1 MTTTLRD
8 FVAVELGK
16 LPGSRT
22 LTLHALVS
30 SPQREHE
37 LFPYA
42 QISKNQKILS
52 QNILLLVSENV
63 EPHSSAITDS
73 TNTPRIL
80 SSALEAT
87 LYLFPATSSSILYIG
102 KIDTTGFS
110 KVAPS
115 PARTL
120 ARATIDY
127 FVRPDTRPAE
137 CGQRV
142 WVHLFARAQ
151 SQYLFPD
158 SADWKE
164 KRVLGDAGLVRWWW
178 SLFGDV
184 ARDVAETRK
193 DQPGMYI
200 PRRESITISL
210 NSFSPLDMRF
220 KGTKLWYILPGFTD
234 LEAYHTLSS
243 GSSFK
248 LAQAGE
254 LPWTYGHPYDD
265 PLVSFPLWT
274 RSLDTA
280 SSHLEDI
287 TKAKSIACLIPT
299 FPDDP
304 KARFLGEIAS
314 TISEADVPPPP
325 PKPTSKPTSPTTPNS
340 KLRGASSPKSASSAS
355 HSAST
360 SPSQSPLKKR
370 RRLDGARY
378 SGASASDVPTITT
391 NQESTSIAEATAA
404 DDTSIQATLET
415 VPRSGEAGPAPENL
429 STPSSN
435 APTSSKHTAHV
446 ETELVRRG
454 RQALAAV
461 SAKEFWE
468 RMGFRQEC
476 ALGAVTAFFVTMFE
490 DVETA
495 ANNSDSKVSKECIPL
510 PTYTRIMQSLM
521 NHAFSTPEKAIRS
534 THLLE
539 SSIRTLCDGAVPVT
553 EEHTTEHSSLSSF
566 YHTHIHKT
574 LTVNNPPLLPR
585 DATPVQPAVV
595 NVLQVKR
602 KARR

>member
-1 MTTTLRD
+1 MSTTLRD
-8 FVAVELGK
+8 FVASELSK

-30 SPQREHE
+30 SPQREQE

-42 QISKNQKILS
+42 QIPKNHKILS
-52 QNILLLVSENV
+52 QNILLLVSEDVGPNT
-63 EPHSSAITDS
+63 SASADATI
-73 TNTPRIL
+73 TPRIL
-80 SSALEAT
+80 CSALEAT

-127 FVRPDTRPAE
+127 FVRPDMRPAE

-158 SADWKE
+158 SAEWKS
-164 KRVLGDAGLVRWWW
+164 KRVLNDAGLVRWWW

-184 ARDVAETRK
+184 ARDVAEVRGG
-193 DQPGMYI
+193 QL
-200 PRRESITISL
+200 ES
-210 NSFSPLDMRF
+210 RF
-220 KGTKLWYILPGFTD
+220 KGTKMWYILPGFND
-234 LEAYHTLSS
+234 IEAYHTLSS

-248 LAQAGE
+248 LVQAGE
-254 LPWTYGHPYDD
+254 LPWSYGHPYDD
-265 PLVSFPLWT
+265 PSVSFPLSGKPT
-274 RSLDTA
+274 DHTTA
-280 SSHLEDI
+280 HSSHRDDS
-287 TKAKSIACLIPT
+287 TKTKSIAYLIPT

-314 TISEADVPPPP
+314 TTSESDVPPPA
-325 PKPTSKPTSPTTPNS
+325 PKPTSKPASPTTPTR
-340 KLRGASSPKSASSAS
+340 KLRSASSPKSSGSSS
-355 HSAST
+355 HSAFD

-370 RRLDGARY
+370 RRVDVDNPPANTSNPEGGAV
-378 SGASASDVPTITT
+378 AT
-391 NQESTSIAEATAA
+391 NEKP
-404 DDTSIQATLET
+404 
-415 VPRSGEAGPAPENL
+415 V
-429 STPSSN
+429 SN
-435 APTSSKHTAHV
+435 APPSGVASKEDAPAPLPHGPAQLKNTTHT
-446 ETELVRRG
+446 EPELVRRG
-454 RQALAAV
+454 RLALSAV

-476 ALGAVTAFFVTMFE
+476 ALGAVTAFFVAVFE
-490 DVETA
+490 ESETLPKP
-495 ANNSDSKVSKECIPL
+495 DSKIANEYIPL
-510 PTYTRIMQSLM
+510 PTHTRIMQSLM

-534 THLLE
+534 TQLLE
-539 SSIRTLCDGAVPVT
+539 SSIRTLSDGVVAAAEGAET
-553 EEHTTEHSSLSSF
+553 ENSNSSF
-566 YHTHIHKT
+566 YHAHIHKS
-574 LTVNNPPLLPR
+574 LTNNNPPLVPR
-585 DATPVQPAVV
+585 DGVVQPAPV

>member
-1 MTTTLRD
+1 MSLTLRD
-8 FVAVELGK
+8 YVAAELSK

-22 LTLHALVS
+22 LTLHTLVS
-30 SPQREHE
+30 PPQREHE

-42 QISKNQKILS
+42 LTPKNHKIMS

-63 EPHSSAITDS
+63 ESDSAATTDS
-73 TNTPRIL
+73 TNPPRIL

-110 KVAPS
+110 KIAPS

-158 SADWKE
+158 SALWKE

-184 ARDVAETRK
+184 ARDVAEARKGQPETRF
-193 DQPGMYI
+193 
-200 PRRESITISL
+200 E
-210 NSFSPLDMRF
+210 
-220 KGTKLWYILPGFTD
+220 GTKLWYILPGFTD
-234 LEAYHTLSS
+234 LEAYHTLAS

-248 LAQAGE
+248 MSQAGE

-265 PLVSFPLWT
+265 TLATFPL
-274 RSLDTA
+274 SGKQMDFTA
-280 SSHLEDI
+280 AKDSSSHSEDH
-287 TKAKSIACLIPT
+287 TKTKSIAYLIPT

-314 TISEADVPPPP
+314 TTSETDVPPPP
-325 PKPTSKPTSPTTPNS
+325 PKPTSKPASPTTPNS
-340 KLRGASSPKSASSAS
+340 KLRDHSSPKSVGSPAHTTSN
-355 HSAST
+355 
-360 SPSQSPLKKR
+360 SPSQSPFKKR
-370 RRLDGARY
+370 RRLDEVND
-378 SGASASDVPTITT
+378 SNVP
-391 NQESTSIAEATAA
+391 A
-404 DDTSIQATLET
+404 DDTSPKAANQETSVSKTTTNVDDTTVQPTETASQAET
-415 VPRSGEAGPAPENL
+415 GPSPEQPSAAP
-429 STPSSN
+429 SHTP
-435 APTSSKHTAHV
+435 ASKHTAHV
-446 ETELVRRG
+446 EPELVRRG

-476 ALGAVTAFFVTMFE
+476 ALGAVTAFFVAMFE
-490 DVETA
+490 DTNTP
-495 ANNSDSKVSKECIPL
+495 ANRSESKILKEYVPL
-510 PTYTRIMQSLM
+510 PTHTRIMQSLM

-534 THLLE
+534 TQMLE
-539 SSIRTLCDGAVPVT
+539 SSIRTLCDGVVPVS
-553 EEHTTEHSSLSSF
+553 EEDATGDSEPTSF
-566 YHTHIHKT
+566 YYKHIYKT
-574 LTVNNPPLLPR
+574 LALSNPPLVPR
-585 DATPVQPAVV
+585 EAVPAQPAVV

>member
-1 MTTTLRD
+1 MSITLRD
-8 FVAVELGK
+8 FVASELSK

-30 SPQREHE
+30 SPQREQE

-42 QISKNQKILS
+42 QIPKNHKILA

-63 EPHSSAITDS
+63 DPDIHASTDAP
-73 TNTPRIL
+73 TTPRIL
-80 SSALEAT
+80 CSALEAT

-110 KVAPS
+110 KVVPS

-158 SADWKE
+158 SADWKS
-164 KRVLGDAGLVRWWW
+164 KRVLNDAGLVRWWW

-184 ARDVAETRK
+184 ARDVAESRGG
-193 DQPGMYI
+193 QL
-200 PRRESITISL
+200 ES
-210 NSFSPLDMRF
+210 RF
-220 KGTKLWYILPGFTD
+220 QGTKMWYILPGFND
-234 LEAYHTLSS
+234 IEAYHTLSS

-248 LAQAGE
+248 LTQAGE
-254 LPWTYGHPYDD
+254 LPWSYGHPYDD
-265 PLVSFPLWT
+265 PSVSFPL
-274 RSLDTA
+274 LGKPIDHATA
-280 SSHLEDI
+280 DSPHHEDPA
-287 TKAKSIACLIPT
+287 KAKSIAYLIPT

-314 TISEADVPPPP
+314 TTSEADVPPPA
-325 PKPTSKPTSPTTPNS
+325 PKPASKPASPTTPTR
-340 KLRGASSPKSASSAS
+340 KLRSVSSSKGSGSSP
-355 HSAST
+355 HSVSN

-370 RRLDGARY
+370 RRV
-378 SGASASDVPTITT
+378 DVNDFP
-391 NQESTSIAEATAA
+391 
-404 DDTSIQATLET
+404 
-415 VPRSGEAGPAPENL
+415 V
-429 STPSSN
+429 N
-435 APTSSKHTAHV
+435 APNPEISDAPTVTATDENPILNALPATGTSSSDIPSAPHAPAQIKNTTHA
-446 ETELVRRG
+446 EPELVRRG
-454 RQALAAV
+454 RLALSAV

-476 ALGAVTAFFVTMFE
+476 ALGAVTAFFVAVFE
-490 DVETA
+490 ESEATQKP
-495 ANNSDSKVSKECIPL
+495 DSKIANEYIPL
-510 PTYTRIMQSLM
+510 PTHTRIMQSLM

-534 THLLE
+534 TQLLE
-539 SSIRTLCDGAVPVT
+539 SSIRTLSDGVVAAVEGT
-553 EEHTTEHSSLSSF
+553 ETEDSDSSF
-566 YHTHIHKT
+566 YYAHIHKS
-574 LTVNNPPLLPR
+574 LTNNNPPLVPR
-585 DATPVQPAVV
+585 DNVVQPAPV